1 MCGKAAGEAPE
12 VLGADAGIVCPE
24 LTANESVVTTEG
36 NCRRWNTAAWRSRL
50 AGHIRFV
57 SLGGNWYRMAMTSRE
72 RILTACAHQEPDR
85 LPVDF
90 GGGFQTGIHVS
101 IVHQLRQA
109 LGLDRPGTP
118 VKVVEIYQ
126 MLGEI
131 APDLRA
137 ALGIDTVSLHGTGTM
152 FGFPQRE
159 FKEWQLADGT
169 PVLVPQDFNTQYEP
183 NGDLLQWPGN
193 DRSVPASGRMPAGGH
208 FFDAILRQEPVNE
221 ARLNPADNTE
231 EFQPAPDAEIEHYR
245 ALAERL
251 FTSTDAALFGTF
263 GGLTFGDIALVPA
276 TFLKRPKGIR
286 DIEEW
291 YVTTVSH
298 PEYIQA
304 VFEQQTQVAIVNL
317 TRLHA
322 VVGDRL
328 AIIQTNGTDF
338 GTQIGP
344 FCSPAKYRELYL
356 PYQKRVNGWIH
367 RHTKW
372 KTLMHCCGGIEPL
385 LDCVVEA
392 EFDILNPVQCSA
404 RGMAAQSLKQRFG
417 NQLVFWGGGVDTQKT
432 LPFGTPQQV
441 RDEVRERI
449 ETFAPGG
456 GFVFCS
462 IHNIQAET
470 PLPNLLAMFEVIR
483 DYR

>member
-1 MCGKAAGEAPE
+1 MH
-12 VLGADAGIVCPE
+12 
-24 LTANESVVTTEG
+24 ES
-36 NCRRWNTAAWRSRL
+36 
-50 AGHIRFV
+50 
-57 SLGGNWYRMAMTSRE
+57 TSRE
-72 RILTACAHQEPDR
+72 RILTACAHREPDK

-101 IVHQLRQA
+101 VVYALRQA

-131 APDLRA
+131 APDLQT

-152 FGFPQRE
+152 FGFPQVE

-169 PVLVPQDFNTQYEP
+169 PVLVPQDFNTRPEA

-193 DRSVPASGRMPAGGH
+193 DRSVPPSGRMPAGGH
-208 FFDAILRQEPVNE
+208 FFDAIIRQQPINE
-221 ARLNPADNTE
+221 AALNPEDNTE
-231 EFQPAPDAEIEHYR
+231 EFQPLAEAEFEHYR
-245 ALAERL
+245 LLAERL
-251 FTSTDAALFGTF
+251 FTTTDKALFCSF

-291 YVTTVSH
+291 YVSTVSRPNYVH
-298 PEYIQA
+298 SIFERQA
-304 VFEQQTQVAIVNL
+304 DVAIQNL
-317 TRLHA
+317 ERLQSA
-322 VVGDRL
+322 IGERA

-338 GTQIGP
+338 GTQAGP
-344 FCSPAKYRELYL
+344 FCSEAKYRELYL

-367 RHTKW
+367 RHTHW
-372 KTLMHCCGGIEPL
+372 KTLMHCCGGIAPL
-385 LDCVVEA
+385 LDAVVEA

-404 RGMAAQSLKQRFG
+404 KGMDALTLKQRYG
-417 NQLVFWGGGVDTQKT
+417 DRLVFWGGGVDTQKT

-441 RDEVRERI
+441 RGEVRERI
-449 ETFAPGG
+449 EVFGAGG
-456 GFVFCS
+456 GFVFCT
-462 IHNIQAET
+462 IHNVQAET
-470 PLPNLLAMFEVIR
+470 PLENLLAMFETVR
-483 DYR
+483 EYRV